1 MFVLLG
7 HKQND
12 EQQAAAVKINED
24 IFHPFEWI
32 KSKI

>member
-12 EQQAAAVKINED
+12 EQQGVAVKSNED
-24 IFHPFEWI
+24 FFHPF
-32 KSKI
+32 